1 MGATSYIATYG
12 VTDAS
17 RLVASLPL
25 GNYVFPLMHTRTD
38 LKLGH
43 EKSQEYPSLVNIL
56 MGDKKYNK
64 RAQVGER
71 CASVEEQV
79 ACLIDHATDPNILG
93 RTYGGWE
100 PWI

>member
-1 MGATSYIATYG
+1 MRMKLSMSIYHCTCR
-12 VTDAS
+12 VE
-17 RLVASLPL
+17 
-25 GNYVFPLMHTRTD
+25 

-43 EKSQEYPSLVNIL
+43 EKTQEYPYLERIL
-56 MGDKKYNK
+56 MGDKQWNK

-93 RTYGGWE
+93 RTWVGWE
-100 PWI
+100 PWV